1 MKEKIYR
8 NTLFWL
14 LMLSCQLAFSQN
26 VGIGTEDPQAMLDI
40 NGDLVLRTGDI
51 VIMDSLTL
59 TLDVDT
65 PRYSS
70 YRLWLSGPY
79 DTCVVAGLT
88 PGVDGRIVTLYNRN
102 SYIPLQLNNEDETA
116 LPGSGI
122 MTGTNK
128 NLWVSGGGII
138 TMQYDTSVQRWVVK
152 SSNQVVKS
160 AVPIEWLVKGN
171 SGINPDSN
179 FLGTIDSVP
188 LRLRLFNQWAG
199 ELNAGNRN
207 YFIGDSAGIA
217 NTMGIKNTGI
227 GSKTLPHNTS
237 GNWNTAVGAEAL
249 YANTTGNYNAA
260 FGFSALDSTTTGYEN
275 SAFGT
280 QALRSNTVGAYNTAT
295 GVNAS
300 FSNTT
305 GSFNTANGGYVLFHN
320 TQGIANTAAG
330 YLALY
335 ENVSGSYNTAIGV
348 NALSQNRNS
357 AANTALGAYALWSH
371 RTLDGNTALGTSS
384 LYHDTSGVSNTAV
397 GNAALFHNINGKK
410 NIAVGSLT
418 LFYNKGSYNTAVGC
432 DALSFNNLSSNNVAI
447 GDSALYFHSGAQGF
461 NTAIGSKVMPS
472 NTQGYSNT
480 AGGYTALYSNT
491 SGHSNTALGQGAG
504 YWLQTGN
511 HNISIGYG
519 SGTDPGSPNTVNTIS
534 IGNEGYLNA
543 ASNQAFIGNLS
554 TGWIGGQT
562 TWFTYAS
569 DARVKDEV
577 SEDVQ
582 GLNFIKL
589 LRPVTYHLDINAMRV
604 ITGNQETEDY
614 PGKYDVEKIKQSGF
628 LAQEVEQA
636 AIASGYDFSG
646 ITIPKQDNELYTVS
660 YAQFVVPLVKAVQEQ
675 QVIIDDLKK
684 SNADLLIRLEA
695 LEKKI
700 Q

>member
-1 MKEKIYR
+1 MKETIYR
-8 NTLFWL
+8 NSLSCL
-14 LMLSCQLAFSQN
+14 LILACQLAFGQN
-26 VGIGTEDPQAMLDI
+26 VGIGTAYPQATLDI

-116 LPGSGI
+116 SPGSGI
-122 MTGTNK
+122 KTGTNQ

-138 TMQYDTSVQRWVVK
+138 SMQYDTSVQRWVVK

-160 AVPIEWLVKGN
+160 AFPVEWLVKGN
-171 SGINPDSN
+171 RGINPDSN
-179 FLGTIDSVP
+179 FLGTLDSVP

-199 ELNAGNRN
+199 ELNAGTRS
-207 YFIGDSAGIA
+207 YFIGDSSGIA
-217 NTMGIKNTGI
+217 NTTGIKNVGI

-249 YANTTGNYNAA
+249 YANTTGDYNAA

-295 GVNAS
+295 GVNAL
-300 FSNTT
+300 FSNVS
-305 GSFNTANGGYVLFHN
+305 GYWNTANGGYALFKN
-320 TQGIANTAAG
+320 TQGSGSTAAG
-330 YLALY
+330 YQALY
-335 ENVSGSYNTAIGV
+335 NNIYGSFNTAIGI
-348 NALSQNRNS
+348 NALYQNRNS
-357 AANTALGAYALWSH
+357 GANTALGAHALENH
-371 RTLDGNTALGTSS
+371 RISDGNTALGTAA
-384 LYHDTSGVSNTAV
+384 LYSDTSGISNTAIGNAALYNNLNGKQNTAV
-397 GNAALFHNINGKK
+397 GA
-410 NIAVGSLT
+410 LT
-418 LFYNKGSYNTAVGC
+418 LLYNEGSRNTAVGYE
-432 DALSFNNLSSNNVAI
+432 ALVYNVLSSNNVAI
-447 GDSALYFHSGAQGF
+447 GDSALFNHSGPQGS

-480 AGGYTALYSNT
+480 AVGYAALFSNNL
-491 SGHSNTALGQGAG
+491 GHSNTALGQGAG

-569 DARVKDEV
+569 DARVKVEV
-577 SEDVQ
+577 AEDVK
-582 GLNFIKL
+582 GLDFIKL

-604 ITGNQETEDY
+604 ITGNKETEDY
-614 PGKYDVEKIKQSGF
+614 PEKYDVEKIKQSGF

-646 ITIPKQDNELYTVS
+646 ITIPKKDDELYTVS

-675 QVIIDDLKK
+675 QAMINDLKK
-684 SNADLLIRLEA
+684 SNADLLLRLEA